1 MSGFSLGIA
10 IEVLVAVLLAVT
22 IAYCVLVNR
31 KLVQLRSDQ
40 SELKMIV
47 RDLHAA
53 TGQAE
58 QAIAGLRQSAQ
69 TAELS
74 LGEQLDMVRSL
85 DQQLIGS
92 IGQGEVLLSK
102 LSTLTRAY
110 QARCAAASDAAPQ
123 AQPIRQSEI
132 GLGKLNAQ
140 RRGDG
145 DDKPAD
151 DLLLD
156 EVAA

>member
-1 MSGFSLGIA
+1 MGGFSLSIA

-22 IAYCVLVNR
+22 IGYCILVNR

-69 TAELS
+69 TAEQS
-74 LGEQLDMVRSL
+74 LGGQLEMVRSL
-85 DQQLIGS
+85 DEQLIGS
-92 IGQGEVLLSK
+92 IGRGEVLLSK
-102 LSTLTRAY
+102 LSTLTHAY
-110 QARCAAASDAAPQ
+110 QVRSTAAPK
-123 AQPIRQSEI
+123 AQSISQSEI

-140 RRGDG
+140 RRERGEIPGDE
-145 DDKPAD
+145 
-151 DLLLD
+151 LLQD